1 MIALATRWR
10 IACLGSA
17 GTFLALAFLVSS
29 WGVLPGERLIY
40 ETIVDW
46 TSPTGVTIFKT
57 IKYLGSWQ
65 FLLPATL
72 LLLWLAPAEERRR
85 WWLWAGVMVLAPIV
99 EGVGKEIVGRP
110 RPVGHSFGFPSGHVT
125 AAATYFSLVAYL
137 IGHRLKNR
145 AIVLW
150 IAVWVPVAL
159 VGIARIVQRAHWPAD
174 LLGGAALGLAFA
186 SAACWWHEGA
196 KAMKDRN
203 MTGSVVAA
211 SIFCV
216 LAGSPAW
223 AQQATPAE
231 ELEAL
236 KRMMKEVISQNEE
249 LQRRIRDLEAAMAKQ
264 EQATKEAAKEA
275 AKELARE
282 APKEPAK
289 AAATEPAKAAAVD
302 PAKAAATEPAK
313 AKKGPLEKIQLGGA
327 IEVEAGRRR
336 DFGGVRTSDFT
347 LATAEFD
354 FEADIVDWAK
364 AELSLQWIS
373 CSTPCSDTAAD
384 KITVNEALITLGKP
398 SKFPLYLKAG
408 RGVVPFGISTGTTV
422 AAKLEETLT
431 ITGPLTVD
439 VFEAKE
445 DHVLLGAKAYGFRAG
460 VYVYDGTT
468 NQVGGGGKR
477 LEHYGVTAGYGI
489 QTENV
494 SFDVGF
500 DLIDSVFDTD
510 GLTGAGAFAPLQN
523 RGKRGYISGLA
534 GHARL
539 GLWGFSLTGEYETAY
554 DEARIILTR
563 RNFHI
568 QPQAWQVEAGYLT
581 ELFGIRPFVAFN
593 YSETVD
599 LLGTFPKR
607 RLLGAVGSYL
617 SDNIRVAAE
626 YANEQ
631 DYSKTLRGT
640 GRDSD
645 AWTLRLTYEW

>member
-1 MIALATRWR
+1 
-10 IACLGSA
+10 
-17 GTFLALAFLVSS
+17 
-29 WGVLPGERLIY
+29 
-40 ETIVDW
+40 
-46 TSPTGVTIFKT
+46 
-57 IKYLGSWQ
+57 
-65 FLLPATL
+65 
-72 LLLWLAPAEERRR
+72 
-85 WWLWAGVMVLAPIV
+85 
-99 EGVGKEIVGRP
+99 
-110 RPVGHSFGFPSGHVT
+110 
-125 AAATYFSLVAYL
+125 
-137 IGHRLKNR
+137 
-145 AIVLW
+145 
-150 IAVWVPVAL
+150 
-159 VGIARIVQRAHWPAD
+159 
-174 LLGGAALGLAFA
+174 
-186 SAACWWHEGA
+186 
-196 KAMKDRN
+196 MKDRN
-203 MTGSVVAA
+203 MKGSVVAA

-313 AKKGPLEKIQLGGA
+313 AKKGPMEKIQLGGA
-327 IEVEAGRRR
+327 IEVEAGKRR

-431 ITGPLTVD
+431 ITGPLTVE

>member
-1 MIALATRWR
+1 MTRWR
-10 IACLGSA
+10 LTKS
-17 GTFLALAFLVSS
+17 
-29 WGVLPGERLIY
+29 
-40 ETIVDW
+40 
-46 TSPTGVTIFKT
+46 
-57 IKYLGSWQ
+57 
-65 FLLPATL
+65 
-72 LLLWLAPAEERRR
+72 
-85 WWLWAGVMVLAPIV
+85 M
-99 EGVGKEIVGRP
+99 
-110 RPVGHSFGFPSGHVT
+110 
-125 AAATYFSLVAYL
+125 
-137 IGHRLKNR
+137 
-145 AIVLW
+145 
-150 IAVWVPVAL
+150 
-159 VGIARIVQRAHWPAD
+159 
-174 LLGGAALGLAFA
+174 
-186 SAACWWHEGA
+186 
-196 KAMKDRN
+196 
-203 MTGSVVAA
+203 VAA
-211 SIFCV
+211 SVVCA
-216 LAGSPAW
+216 LTGSTAW

-249 LQRRIRDLEAAMAKQ
+249 LQRRIRELEAAMAKQ
-264 EQATKEAAKEA
+264 EQATKDAAREAAKEA
-275 AKELARE
+275 AKALTQE
-282 APKEPAK
+282 APKEPVK
-289 AAATEPAKAAAVD
+289 AAATAP
-302 PAKAAATEPAK
+302 ATEPAK
-313 AKKGPLEKIQLGGA
+313 AKKGPLDKIQLGGA
-327 IEVEAGRRR
+327 IEVEAGKRR
-336 DFGGVRTSDFT
+336 DFAGVRTSDFT
-347 LATAEFD
+347 LTTAEFD
-354 FEADIVDWAK
+354 FEADIVTWGK

-373 CSTPCSDTAAD
+373 CPTPCATPDTD
-384 KITVNEALITLGKP
+384 KITVNEALITLAKP
-398 SKFPLYLKAG
+398 EKFPLYLKPG

-445 DHVLLGAKAYGFRAG
+445 DHILLGAKAYGFRAG

-468 NQVGGGGKR
+468 KQLGAAYGGKR
-477 LEHYGVTAGYGI
+477 LEHYGATIGYGI
-489 QTENV
+489 QTDTL
-494 SFDVGF
+494 SFDAGF
-500 DLIDSVFDTD
+500 DFIDSVFDTD
-510 GLTGAGAFAPLQN
+510 GLTGASDFLALQN

-568 QPQAWQVEAGYLT
+568 QPQAWQVEVGYLT
-581 ELFGIRPFVAFN
+581 ELFGIKPFAAFN